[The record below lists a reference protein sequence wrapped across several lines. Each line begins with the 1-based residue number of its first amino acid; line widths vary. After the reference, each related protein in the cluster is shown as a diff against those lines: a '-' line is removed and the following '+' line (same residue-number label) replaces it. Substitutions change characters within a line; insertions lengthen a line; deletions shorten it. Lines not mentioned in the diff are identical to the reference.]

1 MGKWLISY
9 EYSAC
14 YKYENC
20 VRRNAPTGA
29 IEIIDEHPAVF
40 LANSKIAFIK
50 LLEKPF
56 DPGQPER
63 AVDVNC
69 ILCALQVPDGLLTAK
84 QMYALIAA

>member
-20 VRRNAPTGA
+20 IRRNAPTGA

-40 LANSKIAFIK
+40 LAKSKIALTRLI
-50 LLEKPF
+50 EKPF
-56 DPGQPER
+56 DPGQRPEI
-63 AVDVNC
+63 AIDVNC
-69 ILCALQVPDGLLTAK
+69 ILFALQVPDGLLTEE
-84 QMYALIAA
+84 QMEALS